1 MKKILYTPENIN
13 GILVDYTAEEIAQRE
28 ADIQQYKDNELNVK
42 LDFLR
47 LIRNKLISETDY
59 LALSDVTM
67 SSDMTTYRQALRDLT
82 NGLDT
87 VAKVQTKLEIED
99 GKYINF
105 PTKPGV

>member
-1 MKKILYTPENIN
+1 MKKLVN
-13 GILVDYTAEEIAQRE
+13 GIEMDMTSQEIVQRE

>member
-1 MKKILYTPENIN
+1 MKKLVN
-13 GILVDYTAEEIAQRE
+13 GIEMDMTSQEIAQRE
-28 ADIQQYKDNELNVK
+28 ADIQQYKDNELNFK

-47 LIRNKLISETDY
+47 SIRNNFLIETDFY
-59 LALSDVTM
+59 ANSDVTM
-67 SSDMTTYRQALRDLT
+67 SDAIKTYRQALRDLT

-105 PTKPGV
+105 PIKPGV

>member
-1 MKKILYTPENIN
+1 
-13 GILVDYTAEEIAQRE
+13 
-28 ADIQQYKDNELNVK
+28 
-42 LDFLR
+42 
-47 LIRNKLISETDY
+47 
-59 LALSDVTM
+59 M

>member
-1 MKKILYTPENIN
+1 MKKLVN
-13 GILVDYTAEEIAQRE
+13 GIEMDMTSQEIAQRE
-28 ADIQQYKDNELNVK
+28 ADIQQYKDNELNSK

-47 LIRNKLISETDY
+47 LIRNNLLKETDY

>member
-1 MKKILYTPENIN
+1 MKKLVN
-13 GILVDYTAEEIAQRE
+13 GIEIDMTSQEIAQRE
-28 ADIQQYKDNELNVK
+28 ADIQQYKDNELNFK

-47 LIRNKLISETDY
+47 LIRNNFLTETDY

-67 SSDMTTYRQALRDLT
+67 SDAMKTYRQALRDLT

-87 VAKVQTKLEIED
+87 IAKVETKLEIED

-105 PTKPGV
+105 PIKPSE